1 MCQPI
6 PASPSSRTDR
16 ALNTSKPSNAA
27 KIKSPVDGT
36 THRTH
41 AGRKSA
47 DLSSVDLV
55 EPIAIALN
63 LIEWKPDQQELIAK
77 NSISR
82 GLLCKKRIG
91 KRMNDQKP
99 HRVVIVGAGFGGLTA
114 ARALASAPV
123 SITVIDRKNHHTFQP
138 LLYQVA
144 TAGLSPGEIAAPI
157 RSILH
162 RHKNIEVLMAEVTG
176 FDLERRVVQT
186 AVQTDS
192 QNDAQNEVQEIPYDS
207 LIVAA
212 GARHAYFGHDEWEA
226 LAPGLK
232 TIEDAIEIR
241 RRVLLAFELAERRA
255 SASEDHDSEPLNFAV
270 VGAGPTGV
278 ELAGTL
284 AEICRHALA
293 QDFRTIDPRRA
304 RIHLI
309 EGGPHVL
316 PAYPEDLSRSAL
328 KQLQHLG
335 VEVLTST
342 MVTNVEPGVI
352 YMGDTAGGT
361 VRRTTKMNAA
371 VILWAAGVAASPLG
385 RKLGVP
391 VDRAGRVP
399 VNPDLSLP
407 NHPEVFVIGDLSTL
421 KDASGKLLPG
431 VAPVAI
437 QQGQYVAKIIRR
449 ELASGSHSRPLFHY
463 FDKGSLA
470 TIGRSAAIAQFG
482 KIHISG
488 FIAWLAWLFVHILF
502 LIGFQNRIL
511 VFIQWAWSY
520 FTYERSARLITGS
533 TSLPGWNGADSGIP
547 NSSEAE
553 EISAVTRK

>member
-1 MCQPI
+1 MI
-6 PASPSSRTDR
+6 GKKAIGKKAITKKAMSE
-16 ALNTSKPSNAA
+16 NTISK
-27 KIKSPVDGT
+27 
-36 THRTH
+36 
-41 AGRKSA
+41 
-47 DLSSVDLV
+47 
-55 EPIAIALN
+55 N
-63 LIEWKPDQQELIAK
+63 LIGE
-77 NSISR
+77 NRIS
-82 GLLCKKRIG
+82 
-91 KRMNDQKP
+91 KRMDGKP
-99 HRVVIVGAGFGGLTA
+99 AHRVVIVGAGFGGLNA
-114 ARALASAPV
+114 AQSLASAPV

-157 RSILH
+157 RSILS
-162 RHKNIEVLMAEVTG
+162 RNKNVEVLMAEGTG
-176 FDLERRVVQT
+176 FDLERRVVHT
-186 AVQTDS
+186 AAE
-192 QNDAQNEVQEIPYDS
+192 NEAQEVPYDS

-212 GARHAYFGHDEWEA
+212 GASHAYFGHDEWQA

-232 TIEDAIEIR
+232 TIEDALEIR
-241 RRVLLAFELAERRA
+241 RRVLLAFELDERRA
-255 SASEDHDSEPLNFAV
+255 SAAENHDPLNHEPLNFVV

-293 QDFRTIDPRRA
+293 HDFRAIDPRRA

-328 KQLQHLG
+328 EQLQRLG

-342 MVTNVEPGVI
+342 MVTKIEPGVI
-352 YMGDTAGGT
+352 YMGET
-361 VRRTTKMNAA
+361 VGQTKMNAA

-385 RKLGVP
+385 KKLGVP
-391 VDRAGRVP
+391 IDRAGRVL

-407 NHPEVFVIGDLSTL
+407 KHPEVFVIGDLAAL

-437 QQGQYVAKIIRR
+437 QEGRYVAKLIRR
-449 ELASGSHSRPLFHY
+449 ELTSGPDLRPAFHY
-463 FDKGSLA
+463 HDKGSLA
-470 TIGRSAAIAQFG
+470 TIGRSAAIAEFG
-482 KIHISG
+482 RIHISG

-502 LIGFQNRIL
+502 LIGFQNRVL

-520 FTYERSARLITGS
+520 FTYERGARLITGS
-533 TSLPGWNGADSGIP
+533 TNLPGWSATPSATPDAHEG
-547 NSSEAE
+547 E
-553 EISAVTRK
+553 EISAASHK